1 MAGTTGTRTES
12 ARRGK
17 DRRPDCIRCQ
27 PAARQAGRGGA
38 RRGARGGA
46 GRERRGGAREAGLA
60 LRQTELC
67 GCEPLAETARTAM
80 AAGSA
85 PGWALGVLGVVYL
98 FLKLDFISC
107 SQEIYGAMN
116 GNVTFYVSKFHPSTE
131 IIWKKEKNKVVEW
144 DIQSGLEA
152 FQSFKDR
159 VYLDIGSGNLTITRL
174 TKSDEGL
181 YELES
186 PGVRNK
192 SEFHLKVIAPPP
204 SPSTFCSLSD
214 DGNITLTCEI
224 MEAGYDIDGNLLQ
237 YSWECP
243 PTVQCHRG
251 LSPSEAYVLKK
262 SDLSQNVQCI
272 VSNPL
277 FRTSASISLST
288 CVPEDNTRHRFSGTS

>member
-1 MAGTTGTRTES
+1 
-12 ARRGK
+12 
-17 DRRPDCIRCQ
+17 
-27 PAARQAGRGGA
+27 
-38 RRGARGGA
+38 
-46 GRERRGGAREAGLA
+46 
-60 LRQTELC
+60 
-67 GCEPLAETARTAM
+67 M

-262 SDLSQNVQCI
+262 SDLSQNVQCV